1 MPARKGEPDFKERA
15 MSQYKFA
22 EVPSNDTI
30 ASVVTLL
37 VCAGSPP
44 GRGDPGGTDGRA
56 AGSAPRTAPRSSP
69 CARSAVMQDSSRR
82 CAKTVTVVASRGGQR
97 VS

>member
-1 MPARKGEPDFKERA
+1 

-37 VCAGSPP
+37 VCAWFTAA
-44 GRGDPGGTDGRA
+44 GGAMLVEPSVDQQARA
-56 AGSAPRTAPRSSP
+56 AHRTPVVTVRQI
-69 CARSAVMQDSSRR
+69 AVVDEQLPTVRE
-82 CAKTVTVVASRGGQR
+82 TVTVVASRGGQR

>member
-1 MPARKGEPDFKERA
+1 

-37 VCAGSPP
+37 ICAWFTAM
-44 GRGDPGGTDGRA
+44 GGAILAEPSVDHQARA
-56 AGSAPRTAPRSSP
+56 AHRTPVVTVRQV
-69 CARSAVMQDSSRR
+69 AVMQEQQPAVRE
-82 CAKTVTVVASRGGQR
+82 TVTVVASRGGQR

>member
-1 MPARKGEPDFKERA
+1 

-37 VCAGSPP
+37 VCAWFTAA
-44 GRGDPGGTDGRA
+44 GGAILAEPTVDHQARA
-56 AGSAPRTAPRSSP
+56 AHRTPVVTVRQV
-69 CARSAVMQDSSRR
+69 AVMQEQQPAVRESM
-82 CAKTVTVVASRGGQR
+82 TVVASRGGQR

>member
-1 MPARKGEPDFKERA
+1 

-37 VCAGSPP
+37 VCAWFTAA
-44 GRGDPGGTDGRA
+44 GGAILAEPTVEQQARA
-56 AGSAPRTAPRSSP
+56 AHRTPVVTVRQV
-69 CARSAVMQDSSRR
+69 AVMQEQQPAVRE
-82 CAKTVTVVASRGGQR
+82 TMTVVATRGGQR

>member
-1 MPARKGEPDFKERA
+1 

-37 VCAGSPP
+37 VCAWFTAA
-44 GRGDPGGTDGRA
+44 GGAILAEPSVEQQLRA
-56 AGSAPRTAPRSSP
+56 AHRTPIVTVRQV
-69 CARSAVMQDSSRR
+69 AVMQEQQPAVRE
-82 CAKTVTVVASRGGQR
+82 TVTVLASRGGQR